1 MAADSLMTGI
11 IRQRYLPIEEVVQ
24 LPPPDVMHLMFVIVR
39 TVTKGAVVILETY
52 RSFRTGMVH
61 GVGSV
66 VVVSAG
72 HVAAS
77 VALRYRRFQAQL
89 EANALRAV

>member
-1 MAADSLMTGI
+1 MTWVV
-11 IRQRYLPIEEVVQ
+11 RQWYLPIKEVVQ
-24 LPPPDVMHLMFVIVR
+24 FPSTDVIHLMFVIVR